1 MHVVIYACWYI
12 YVHMKKQVDRRVG
25 GLKSVP
31 GQYQNGVLKTIQ

>member
-1 MHVVIYACWYI
+1 MHVVIYACWY
-12 YVHMKKQVDRRVG
+12 MKKQVDRRVG